1 MVIPEAFRFLDE
13 FRGVLFGAIL
23 IFVIVVKP
31 EGLAGVKGL
40 FTPASGAPR
49 FPWLHRAGKEFVK

>member
-1 MVIPEAFRFLDE
+1 
-13 FRGVLFGAIL
+13 VLYGAIL
-23 IFVIVVKP
+23 IFVIVLKP

-49 FPWLHRAGKEFVK
+49 FPWLHRDAKALAGGKDEGAK